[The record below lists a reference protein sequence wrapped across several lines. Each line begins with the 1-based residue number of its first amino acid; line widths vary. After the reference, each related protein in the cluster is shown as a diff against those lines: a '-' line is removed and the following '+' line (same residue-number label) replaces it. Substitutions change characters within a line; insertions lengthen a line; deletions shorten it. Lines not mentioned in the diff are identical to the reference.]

1 MPQTQFNPSVS
12 LACPSSR
19 MSVAGVALAT
29 VLGWA
34 FAVQAEDLD
43 TPQTNLVS
51 ITQTQTS
58 AAAIPPAVLSKIPNV
73 GKVLVNLGGGAEAQG
88 SGVLIGGSY
97 FLTAEHVVEGQRGI
111 RVRFPSGTYGAR
123 ILAASPA
130 DDVALLALDGKPDL
144 PGCTIAA
151 RDEQPGGN
159 VYFAGYCP
167 PGLRVW
173 PARMYD
179 TNYTRPHF
187 QAGGLPLSGSVSGNS
202 GGPGFNSNGEIIG
215 VLNSNSIS
223 DTYNGY
229 GTTCGSTLQP
239 VRKIISPFVKT
250 QQYRDQIVIPEQ
262 RQQPRQYQQCQP
274 NQNCPPPTSP
284 PGCIDCPPGP
294 PGPPGPEGPTG
305 PTGATGEQG
314 SEGIQGA
321 TGPAGPA
328 GPPGEITEEIIDE
341 IIRRLPPINLVV
353 TGPRGI
359 ETTTTAPLG
368 GNLRLKML
376 GGAATPRE

>member
-1 MPQTQFNPSVS
+1 MSARCWS
-12 LACPSSR
+12 I
-19 MSVAGVALAT
+19 SVA
-29 VLGWA
+29 
-34 FAVQAEDLD
+34 
-43 TPQTNLVS
+43 
-51 ITQTQTS
+51 
-58 AAAIPPAVLSKIPNV
+58 
-73 GKVLVNLGGGAEAQG
+73 AEAQG

-239 VRKIISPFVKT
+239 VRQIISPFVKT

-262 RQQPRQYQQCQP
+262 RQQPRQYQQCHRIRIVLHRHHLLVVIDVHLDQLVHRDQKVQRGQQEQP
-274 NQNCPPPTSP
+274 GNRDVKASKVLPVLLVPLVLLAPRSLKRSSTRSFDGYHRSIWWSLDREELKPPPP
-284 PGCIDCPPGP
+284 HRWVAIFD
-294 PGPPGPEGPTG
+294 
-305 PTGATGEQG
+305 
-314 SEGIQGA
+314 
-321 TGPAGPA
+321 
-328 GPPGEITEEIIDE
+328 
-341 IIRRLPPINLVV
+341 
-353 TGPRGI
+353 
-359 ETTTTAPLG
+359 
-368 GNLRLKML
+368 
-376 GGAATPRE
+376 